1 MVGTSHRLVF
11 IWNNYPLPKNK
22 KTRIATEVF
31 GEWAEKGKDIG
42 MEKGHALAVED
53 MISFATQERTNLKR
67 NFSFLD
73 LGCGNGWVVRMLENN
88 QLCVRSVGI
97 DGAKQMIEKASED
110 TSKSE
115 FLLENIDTYSS
126 PDKFDLIHSMEVL
139 YYLENPALTVK
150 KIADS
155 WLNEGGRLI
164 AGVDL
169 YYENQESHSWEDRVG
184 TKMMMLKE
192 AEWMEIF
199 SSAGLQEVESW
210 RSNQSQDWAG
220 TLVLTGKK

>member
-1 MVGTSHRLVF
+1 M
-11 IWNNYPLPKNK
+11 
-22 KTRIATEVF
+22 RIATEVF

-42 MEKGHALAVED
+42 MEKGHAVAVED

-110 TSKSE
+110 TSNSE

>member
-1 MVGTSHRLVF
+1 M
-11 IWNNYPLPKNK
+11 
-22 KTRIATEVF
+22 RIATEVF

-53 MISFATQERTNLKR
+53 MISFATAERTNLKR

-97 DGAKQMIEKASED
+97 DGAKQMIEKAGED

-115 FLLENIDTYSS
+115 FLLENIDTYIS

>member
-1 MVGTSHRLVF
+1 M
-11 IWNNYPLPKNK
+11 
-22 KTRIATEVF
+22 RIATEVF

-53 MISFATQERTNLKR
+53 MISFATAERTNLKR

-115 FLLENIDTYSS
+115 FLLENIDTYIS

>member
-1 MVGTSHRLVF
+1 M
-11 IWNNYPLPKNK
+11 
-22 KTRIATEVF
+22 RIATEVF
-31 GEWAEKGKDIG
+31 GEWADQGKDIG

-53 MISFATQERTNLKR
+53 MISFAIQERASLER

-73 LGCGNGWVVRMLENN
+73 LGCGNGWVVRNLENDP
-88 QLCVRSVGI
+88 LCVRSVGI
-97 DGAKQMIEKASED
+97 DGAKQMIEKASEGV
-110 TSKSE
+110 SKSE

-150 KIADS
+150 KITDS
-155 WLNEGGRLI
+155 WLNKGGRLI

-169 YYENQESHSWEDRVG
+169 YYENQESHSWEEKVG

-192 AEWMEIF
+192 AEWIEIF
-199 SSAGLQEVESW
+199 SSAGLKEVESW

>member
-1 MVGTSHRLVF
+1 MR
-11 IWNNYPLPKNK
+11 K
-22 KTRIATEVF
+22 ATEVF

-53 MISFATQERTNLKR
+53 MISFATQERINLKR

-115 FLLENIDTYSS
+115 FLLENIDTYIS

>member
-1 MVGTSHRLVF
+1 M
-11 IWNNYPLPKNK
+11 
-22 KTRIATEVF
+22 RIATEVF

-53 MISFATQERTNLKR
+53 MISFATQERINLKR

-97 DGAKQMIEKASED
+97 DGAKQMIEKAGED

-115 FLLENIDTYSS
+115 FLLENIDTYIS

-139 YYLENPALTVK
+139 YYLENPALIVK

-155 WLNEGGRLI
+155 WLNEEGRLI

>member
-1 MVGTSHRLVF
+1 M
-11 IWNNYPLPKNK
+11 
-22 KTRIATEVF
+22 RIATEVF

-53 MISFATQERTNLKR
+53 MISFATEERINLKR

-139 YYLENPALTVK
+139 YYLENPALTVR

>member
-1 MVGTSHRLVF
+1 M
-11 IWNNYPLPKNK
+11 
-22 KTRIATEVF
+22 RIATEVF

-53 MISFATQERTNLKR
+53 MISFATEERTNLKR

-97 DGAKQMIEKASED
+97 DGAKQMIEKAGED

-115 FLLENIDTYSS
+115 FLLENIDTYIS

>member
-1 MVGTSHRLVF
+1 MR
-11 IWNNYPLPKNK
+11 K
-22 KTRIATEVF
+22 ATEVF

-53 MISFATQERTNLKR
+53 MISFATEERINLKR

-73 LGCGNGWVVRMLENN
+73 LGCGNGWVVRMLENT

-97 DGAKQMIEKASED
+97 DGAKQMIEKAGED

-115 FLLENIDTYSS
+115 FLLENIDTYIS

-184 TKMMMLKE
+184 TKMMMLNE

>member
-1 MVGTSHRLVF
+1 M
-11 IWNNYPLPKNK
+11 
-22 KTRIATEVF
+22 RIATEVF

-97 DGAKQMIEKASED
+97 DGAKQMIEKAGED
-110 TSKSE
+110 TGKSE
-115 FLLENIDTYSS
+115 FLLENIDTYIS

-169 YYENQESHSWEDRVG
+169 YYENQESHSWEEKVG

-192 AEWMEIF
+192 AEWIEIF

>member
-1 MVGTSHRLVF
+1 M
-11 IWNNYPLPKNK
+11 
-22 KTRIATEVF
+22 RIATEVF

-53 MISFATQERTNLKR
+53 MISFATQERINLKR

-97 DGAKQMIEKASED
+97 DGAKQMIQKASEG
-110 TSKSE
+110 TSRSE

-164 AGVDL
+164 AGIDL
-169 YYENQESHSWEDRVG
+169 YFENQESHSWEEKVG

-192 AEWMEIF
+192 AEWIEIF
-199 SSAGLQEVESW
+199 SSAGLKDVKSW
-210 RSNQSQDWAG
+210 RSNQSQAWAG

>member
-1 MVGTSHRLVF
+1 M
-11 IWNNYPLPKNK
+11 
-22 KTRIATEVF
+22 RIATEVF

-97 DGAKQMIEKASED
+97 DGAKQMIEKAGGD

-115 FLLENIDTYSS
+115 FLLENIDTYIS

-169 YYENQESHSWEDRVG
+169 YYENQESHSWEEKVG

-192 AEWMEIF
+192 AEWIEIF

-220 TLVLTGKK
+220 TLVLTGRK

>member
-1 MVGTSHRLVF
+1 M
-11 IWNNYPLPKNK
+11 
-22 KTRIATEVF
+22 RIATEVF

-97 DGAKQMIEKASED
+97 DGAKQMIEKASKD

-169 YYENQESHSWEDRVG
+169 YYENQESHSWEEKVG

-192 AEWMEIF
+192 AEWIEIF
-199 SSAGLQEVESW
+199 SSAGLKDVKSW
-210 RSNQSQDWAG
+210 RSNQSQTWAG

>member
-1 MVGTSHRLVF
+1 M
-11 IWNNYPLPKNK
+11 
-22 KTRIATEVF
+22 RIATEVF
-31 GEWAEKGKDIG
+31 GEWADQGKDIG

-53 MISFATQERTNLKR
+53 MISFAIQERASLKR

-73 LGCGNGWVVRMLENN
+73 LGCGNGWVVRKLENN
-88 QLCVRSVGI
+88 PLCVRSVGI
-97 DGAKQMIEKASED
+97 DGAKQMIQKAKNSD
-110 TSKSE
+110 KKSE
-115 FLLENIDTYSS
+115 YLHENIDTYNS
-126 PDKFDLIHSMEVL
+126 PEKFDLIHSMEVL
-139 YYLENPALTVK
+139 YYLKNPALTLK
-150 KIADS
+150 NITDS
-155 WLNEGGRLI
+155 WLNKGGRLI

-169 YYENQESHSWEDRVG
+169 YDENQVSHSWEEKVG

-192 AEWMEIF
+192 AEWIEIF

>member
-1 MVGTSHRLVF
+1 M
-11 IWNNYPLPKNK
+11 
-22 KTRIATEVF
+22 RIATEVF

-53 MISFATQERTNLKR
+53 MISFATQERINLKR

-97 DGAKQMIEKASED
+97 DGAKQMIEKAGED
-110 TSKSE
+110 TGKSE
-115 FLLENIDTYSS
+115 FLLENIDTYIS

>member
-1 MVGTSHRLVF
+1 M
-11 IWNNYPLPKNK
+11 
-22 KTRIATEVF
+22 RIATEVF

-73 LGCGNGWVVRMLENN
+73 LGCGNGWVVRMLDNN

-97 DGAKQMIEKASED
+97 DGAKQMIEKAGED

-115 FLLENIDTYSS
+115 FLLENIDTYIS

>member
-1 MVGTSHRLVF
+1 MR
-11 IWNNYPLPKNK
+11 K
-22 KTRIATEVF
+22 ATEVF

-53 MISFATQERTNLKR
+53 MISFATEERINLKR

-110 TSKSE
+110 TSNSE
-115 FLLENIDTYSS
+115 FLLENIDTYIS

>member
-1 MVGTSHRLVF
+1 M
-11 IWNNYPLPKNK
+11 NNYPLPKNK
-22 KTRIATEVF
+22 KMRIATEVF

-115 FLLENIDTYSS
+115 FLLENIDTYIS